1 MSALIQLVW
10 ALFYWPL
17 VISIGIG
24 VLMIPIGVVW
34 LAVSSF
40 INRNK

>member
-1 MSALIQLVW
+1 MSTLIQLVW

-24 VLMIPIGVVW
+24 VLMIPVGIVW
-34 LAVSSF
+34 FAVSSF
-40 INRNK
+40 IYRNK